1 MCLLLWQ
8 HRVLLTTTSAAC
20 SAILAD
26 VAVAFPLPRN
36 QWLTVNHMPNVSA
49 VSACCGNDALAINC
63 HAAAEYV
70 DGPMNLY
77 GLEGQ
82 VDVMI
87 ESKAKELALL
97 EYRYTRSRP
106 G

>member
-1 MCLLLWQ
+1 M
-8 HRVLLTTTSAAC
+8 H
-20 SAILAD
+20 
-26 VAVAFPLPRN
+26 AV
-36 QWLTVNHMPNVSA
+36 
-49 VSACCGNDALAINC
+49 
-63 HAAAEYV
+63 AEYV

-97 EYRYTRSRP
+97 EYRWDRAAIHLQLF
-106 G
+106 

>member
-1 MCLLLWQ
+1 M
-8 HRVLLTTTSAAC
+8 H
-20 SAILAD
+20 
-26 VAVAFPLPRN
+26 AV
-36 QWLTVNHMPNVSA
+36 
-49 VSACCGNDALAINC
+49 
-63 HAAAEYV
+63 AEYV

-97 EYRYTRSRP
+97 EYRWDRAAMVTAALGVVLCFHP
-106 G
+106 QC